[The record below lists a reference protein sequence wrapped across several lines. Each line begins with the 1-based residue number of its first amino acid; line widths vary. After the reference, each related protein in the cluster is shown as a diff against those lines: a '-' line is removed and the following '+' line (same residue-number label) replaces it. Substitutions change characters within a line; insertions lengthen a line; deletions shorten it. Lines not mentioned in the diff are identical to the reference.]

1 MRLAIFGAT
10 GGTGLEVTR
19 QALEKGHSVR
29 VLVRNPNRMPLVNQN
44 MRLVLGNVMD
54 RESVT
59 KTILGTDAVIN
70 CLGQSSLLR
79 NTGVVSQGT
88 RMIVEVMKQHG
99 VKRLVITSSFGVGE
113 SLKKAAW
120 WQRLLFS
127 TLLRAP
133 YADKEVME
141 PEVRA
146 SGLEWTLLRPVGL
159 TNGPLTGHYRATH
172 DAPKKIQIS
181 RADVAAA
188 ILDAVE
194 KRLWVGEA
202 PTIEAE

>member
-29 VLVRNPNRMPLVNQN
+29 VLVRNPDRMTLVNQN
-44 MRLVLGNVMD
+44 MRLVLGNVLE

-70 CLGQSSLLR
+70 CLGQSSLVR

-99 VKRLVITSSFGVGE
+99 VRRLVITSSFGVGE
-113 SLKKAAW
+113 SLQKAAC
-120 WQRLLFS
+120 WQRMVFS

-133 YADKEVME
+133 YADKEIME

-159 TNGPLTGHYRATH
+159 TNGSLTGHYRATQ

-194 KRLWVGEA
+194 KRLWVCEA
-202 PTIEAE
+202 PTIDAE

>member
-1 MRLAIFGAT
+1 
-10 GGTGLEVTR
+10 
-19 QALEKGHSVR
+19 
-29 VLVRNPNRMPLVNQN
+29 
-44 MRLVLGNVMD
+44 
-54 RESVT
+54 
-59 KTILGTDAVIN
+59 
-70 CLGQSSLLR
+70 
-79 NTGVVSQGT
+79 VVSLGT

-120 WQRLLFS
+120 WQRLVFS

>member
-19 QALEKGHSVR
+19 QALERGHSVR
-29 VLVRNPNRMPLVNQN
+29 VLVRNPNRMPLVNEN
-44 MRLVLGNVMD
+44 MRLVLGNVLE

-59 KTILGTDAVIN
+59 KTILGSDAVIN
-70 CLGQSSLLR
+70 CLGQASLTH
-79 NTGVVSQGT
+79 NMGVVSEGT
-88 RMIVEVMKQHG
+88 RMIVEVMKQQG
-99 VKRLVITSSFGVGE
+99 VRRLVITSSFGVGE
-113 SLKKAAW
+113 SRQKAAW
-120 WQRLLFS
+120 WQRMVFS

-133 YADKEVME
+133 YADKEIME

-159 TNGPLTGHYRATH
+159 TNGPLTRRYRITH
-172 DAPKKIQIS
+172 ETPRKIQIS
-181 RADVAAA
+181 RADVAEA

-202 PTIEAE
+202 PTLEAE

>member
-19 QALEKGHSVR
+19 QALERGHSVR
-29 VLVRNPNRMPLVNQN
+29 VLVRNPNRMPLVNEN
-44 MRLVLGNVMD
+44 MRLVLGNVLE

-59 KTILGTDAVIN
+59 KTILGSDAVIN
-70 CLGQSSLLR
+70 CLGQASLTH
-79 NTGVVSQGT
+79 NMGVVSEGT
-88 RMIVEVMKQHG
+88 RMIVEVMKQQG
-99 VKRLVITSSFGVGE
+99 VRRLVITSSFGVGE
-113 SLKKAAW
+113 SRQKAAW
-120 WQRLLFS
+120 WQRMVFC

-133 YADKEVME
+133 YADKEIME

-159 TNGPLTGHYRATH
+159 TNGPLTRRYRITH
-172 DAPKKIQIS
+172 ETPRKIQIS
-181 RADVAAA
+181 RADVAEA

-202 PTIEAE
+202 PTLEAE

>member
-19 QALEKGHSVR
+19 QALERGHSVR
-29 VLVRNPNRMPLVNQN
+29 VLVRNPNRMPLVNEN
-44 MRLVLGNVMD
+44 MRLVLGNVLE

-59 KTILGTDAVIN
+59 KTILGSDAVIN
-70 CLGQSSLLR
+70 CLGQASLTH
-79 NTGVVSQGT
+79 NMGVVSEGT
-88 RMIVEVMKQHG
+88 RMIVEVMKQQG
-99 VKRLVITSSFGVGE
+99 VRRLVITSSFGVGE
-113 SLKKAAW
+113 SRLKAAW
-120 WQRLLFS
+120 WQRMVFS

-133 YADKEVME
+133 YADKEIME

-159 TNGPLTGHYRATH
+159 TNGPLTGRYRATH
-172 DAPKKIQIS
+172 ETPRKIQIS

-202 PTIEAE
+202 PTLEAE